1 MQNWLVSA
9 ALFCAVLG
17 MSSGSLSGQTQDLAT
32 AGIPAENPISTDQL
46 GVLLGI
52 DHDVRKLSNGWLEV
66 ATSSA
71 NFFVQSNPNLPEL
84 SYRKAWPNSVELTVA
99 DINNLNRLINHGA
112 LHLDPNT
119 DEVILEFT
127 DLHLGHKPSAEGL
140 LKSVRFFEL
149 MIDATVDM
157 IAEM

>member
-9 ALFCAVLG
+9 ALCCACLG
-17 MSSGSLSGQTQDLAT
+17 LNSGPAFGQTQDLST
-32 AGIPAENPISTDQL
+32 AGIPTENPISTDQL

-66 ATSSA
+66 ATSTA
-71 NFFVQSNPNLPEL
+71 NFFVQSNPDLPEL
-84 SYRKAWPNSVELTVA
+84 SYRKAWPNSVELTVT
-99 DINNLNRLINHGA
+99 DINNLNRMMNHGA
-112 LHLDPNT
+112 VHLDPNT

-157 IAEM
+157 IAEI